1 MHWGAYFA
9 VMAASSIKF
18 VAGPLTGFGLGL
30 TMIETI
36 LCPWV
41 GMMTTVTIM
50 LTIGRFLVQ
59 QISKIRVQ
67 KPKLFSGRARYA
79 VRVWQ
84 RFGIKGIAVMTP
96 ILFTPIGGSLLALS
110 FKVPTTRV
118 LFFMA
123 ISGIFWSV
131 VFTVMF
137 YQLTFLRDMLIH

>member
-1 MHWGAYFA
+1 MQWGAYFA

-30 TMIETI
+30 SMLETI
-36 LCPWV
+36 VCTWV
-41 GMMTTVTIM
+41 GMMFTVTVM

-59 QISKIRVQ
+59 QIARIRIQ
-67 KPKLFSGRARYA
+67 KPKLFSGRVRYA
-79 VRVWQ
+79 VSIWQ

-96 ILFTPIGGSLLALS
+96 LLFTPIGGSLLALS
-110 FKVPTTRV
+110 FKVPTPRV

-131 VFTVMF
+131 IFTVLF
-137 YQLTFLRDMLIH
+137 YQLTFIRDLLIN

>member
-36 LCPWV
+36 LCTWV

>member
-1 MHWGAYFA
+1 MQWGAYFA

-30 TMIETI
+30 SMLETI
-36 LCPWV
+36 ICTWV
-41 GMMTTVTIM
+41 GMMFTVTVM

-59 QISKIRVQ
+59 QISRIRIQ
-67 KPKLFSGRARYA
+67 KPKLFSGRVRYA
-79 VRVWQ
+79 VSIWQ

-96 ILFTPIGGSLLALS
+96 LLFTPIGGSLLALS
-110 FKVPTTRV
+110 FKVPTPRV

-131 VFTVMF
+131 IFTVLF
-137 YQLTFLRDMLIH
+137 YQLTFIRDLLVQ

>member
-1 MHWGAYFA
+1 MQWGAYFA

-30 TMIETI
+30 SMLETI
-36 LCPWV
+36 VCTWV
-41 GMMTTVTIM
+41 GMMFTVTVM

-59 QISKIRVQ
+59 QIARIRVQ
-67 KPKLFSGRARYA
+67 KSKLFSGRVRYA
-79 VRVWQ
+79 VSIWQ

-96 ILFTPIGGSLLALS
+96 LLFTPIGGSLLALS
-110 FKVPTTRV
+110 FKVPTPRV

-131 VFTVMF
+131 IFTVLF
-137 YQLTFLRDMLIH
+137 YQLTFIRDLLIH

>member
-1 MHWGAYFA
+1 MQWGSYFA

-30 TMIETI
+30 SMIETI
-36 LCPWV
+36 VCTWI
-41 GMMTTVTIM
+41 GMMFTVTVM

-59 QISKIRVQ
+59 QIARIRVQ
-67 KPKLFSGRARYA
+67 KPKLFSGRVRYA
-79 VRVWQ
+79 VSIWQ

-96 ILFTPIGGSLLALS
+96 LLFTPIGGSLLALS
-110 FKVPTTRV
+110 FKVPTPRV

-131 VFTVMF
+131 IFTVMF
-137 YQLTFLRDMLIH
+137 YQLTFIRDLIIK

>member
-1 MHWGAYFA
+1 MQWGAYFA

-30 TMIETI
+30 SMLETI
-36 LCPWV
+36 VCTWM
-41 GMMTTVTIM
+41 GMMFTVTVM

-59 QISKIRVQ
+59 QIARIRVQ
-67 KPKLFSGRARYA
+67 KPKLFSGRVRYA
-79 VRVWQ
+79 VSIWQ

-96 ILFTPIGGSLLALS
+96 LLFTPIGGSLLALS
-110 FKVPTTRV
+110 FKVPTPRV

-131 VFTVMF
+131 IFTVLF
-137 YQLTFLRDMLIH
+137 YQLTFIRDLLIH

>member
-1 MHWGAYFA
+1 MQWGAYFA

-30 TMIETI
+30 SMLETI
-36 LCPWV
+36 VCTWV
-41 GMMTTVTIM
+41 GMMFTVTVM

-59 QISKIRVQ
+59 QIARIRVQ
-67 KPKLFSGRARYA
+67 KPKLFSGRVRYA
-79 VRVWQ
+79 VSIWQ

-96 ILFTPIGGSLLALS
+96 VLFTPIGGSLLALS
-110 FKVPTTRV
+110 FKVPTPRV

-131 VFTVMF
+131 IFTVLF
-137 YQLTFLRDMLIH
+137 YQLTFIRDLLIH

>member
-1 MHWGAYFA
+1 MQWGAYFA

-30 TMIETI
+30 SMFETI
-36 LCPWV
+36 VCTWV
-41 GMMTTVTIM
+41 GMMFTVTVM

-59 QISKIRVQ
+59 QIARIRVQ
-67 KPKLFSGRARYA
+67 KPKLFSGRVRYA
-79 VRVWQ
+79 VSIWQ

-96 ILFTPIGGSLLALS
+96 LLFTPIGGSLLALS
-110 FKVPTTRV
+110 FKVPTPRV

-131 VFTVMF
+131 IFTVLF
-137 YQLTFLRDMLIH
+137 YQLTFIRDLLIH

>member
-1 MHWGAYFA
+1 MQWGAYFA

-30 TMIETI
+30 SMLETI
-36 LCPWV
+36 VFTWV
-41 GMMTTVTIM
+41 GMMFTVTVM

-59 QISKIRVQ
+59 QIARIRVQ
-67 KPKLFSGRARYA
+67 RPKLFSGRVRYA
-79 VRVWQ
+79 VSIWQ

-96 ILFTPIGGSLLALS
+96 LLFTPIGGSLLALS
-110 FKVPTTRV
+110 FKVPTPRV

-131 VFTVMF
+131 IFTVLF
-137 YQLTFLRDMLIH
+137 YQLTFIRDLLIH

>member
-1 MHWGAYFA
+1 MQWGSYFA

-30 TMIETI
+30 SMLETI
-36 LCPWV
+36 VCTWI
-41 GMMTTVTIM
+41 GMMFTVTVM

-59 QISKIRVQ
+59 QIARIRVQ
-67 KPKLFSGRARYA
+67 KPKLFSGRVRYA
-79 VRVWQ
+79 VSIWQ

-96 ILFTPIGGSLLALS
+96 LLFTPIGGSLLALS
-110 FKVPTTRV
+110 FKVPTPRV

-131 VFTVMF
+131 IFTVMF
-137 YQLTFLRDMLIH
+137 YQLTFIRDLIIK

>member
-1 MHWGAYFA
+1 MHWGSYFA

-36 LCPWV
+36 VCTWL
-41 GMMTTVTIM
+41 GMMFTVTVM

-59 QISKIRVQ
+59 QIARIRVQ
-67 KPKLFSGRARYA
+67 KPKLFSGRVRYA
-79 VRVWQ
+79 VSIWQ

-96 ILFTPIGGSLLALS
+96 LLFTPIGGSLLALS
-110 FKVPTTRV
+110 FKVPTPRV

-123 ISGIFWSV
+123 ISGMFWAV

-137 YQLTFLRDMLIH
+137 YQLTFIRDLLIH

>member
-1 MHWGAYFA
+1 MQWGAYFA

-18 VAGPLTGFGLGL
+18 VAGPITGFGIGL
-30 TMIETI
+30 SMLETI
-36 LCPWV
+36 LCTWV

-59 QISKIRVQ
+59 QISRLRVQ

-84 RFGIKGIAVMTP
+84 RFGIIGIAMMTP
-96 ILFTPIGGSLLALS
+96 LLFTPIGGSLLALS
-110 FKVPTTRV
+110 FKVPTLRV

-123 ISGIFWSV
+123 LSGIFWAI
-131 VFTVMF
+131 VFTAMM
-137 YQLTFLRDMLIH
+137 YQLTFVRELLIK

>member
-1 MHWGAYFA
+1 MQWGAYFA

-18 VAGPLTGFGLGL
+18 VAGPITGFGIGL
-30 TMIETI
+30 SMLETI
-36 LCPWV
+36 LCTWV

-59 QISKIRVQ
+59 QISKLRVQ

-84 RFGIKGIAVMTP
+84 RFGIIGIAVMTP
-96 ILFTPIGGSLLALS
+96 LLFTPIGGSLLALS
-110 FKVPTTRV
+110 FKVPTLRV

-123 ISGIFWSV
+123 LSGIFWAI
-131 VFTVMF
+131 VFTAMM
-137 YQLTFLRDMLIH
+137 YQLTFVRELLIK

>member
-1 MHWGAYFA
+1 MQWGAYFA

-30 TMIETI
+30 SMFETI
-36 LCPWV
+36 VCTWV
-41 GMMTTVTIM
+41 GMMFTVTVM

-59 QISKIRVQ
+59 QIARIRVQ
-67 KPKLFSGRARYA
+67 KPKLFSGRVRYA
-79 VRVWQ
+79 VSIWQ

-96 ILFTPIGGSLLALS
+96 LLFTPIGGSLLALS
-110 FKVPTTRV
+110 FKVPTPRV

-131 VFTVMF
+131 IFTVLF
-137 YQLTFLRDMLIH
+137 YQLTFIRDLLIK

>member
-30 TMIETI
+30 SMLETI
-36 LCPWV
+36 LCTWI
-41 GMMTTVTIM
+41 GMMFTVTVM

-59 QISKIRVQ
+59 QISRLRVQ
-67 KPKLFSGRARYA
+67 KPKLFSGRVRYA
-79 VRVWQ
+79 VSIWQ

-96 ILFTPIGGSLLALS
+96 LLFTPIGGSLLALS
-110 FKVPTTRV
+110 FKVPTPRV

-123 ISGIFWSV
+123 ISGLFWAI
-131 VFTVMF
+131 VFTVLF
-137 YQLTFLRDMLIH
+137 YQLTFVRDLIIK

>member
-1 MHWGAYFA
+1 MQWGAYFA

-30 TMIETI
+30 SMLETI
-36 LCPWV
+36 VCTWV
-41 GMMTTVTIM
+41 GMMFTVTVM

-59 QISKIRVQ
+59 QISRIRLQ
-67 KPKLFSGRARYA
+67 KPKLFSGRVRYA
-79 VRVWQ
+79 VSIWQ

-96 ILFTPIGGSLLALS
+96 LLFTPIGGSLLALS
-110 FKVPTTRV
+110 FKVPTPRV

-131 VFTVMF
+131 IFTVLF
-137 YQLTFLRDMLIH
+137 YQLTFIRDLLIH

>member
-1 MHWGAYFA
+1 MQWGAYFA

-30 TMIETI
+30 SMLETI
-36 LCPWV
+36 VCTWV
-41 GMMTTVTIM
+41 GMMFTVTVM

-59 QISKIRVQ
+59 QIARIRIQ
-67 KPKLFSGRARYA
+67 KPKLFSGRVRYA
-79 VRVWQ
+79 VSIWQ

-96 ILFTPIGGSLLALS
+96 LLFTPIGGSLLALS
-110 FKVPTTRV
+110 FKVPTPRV

-131 VFTVMF
+131 IFTILF
-137 YQLTFLRDMLIH
+137 YQLTFIRDLLIN

>member
-1 MHWGAYFA
+1 MHWGSYFA

-30 TMIETI
+30 TMLETI
-36 LCPWV
+36 VCTWL
-41 GMMTTVTIM
+41 GMMFTVTVM

-59 QISKIRVQ
+59 QIARIRVQ
-67 KPKLFSGRARYA
+67 KPKLFSGRVRYA
-79 VRVWQ
+79 VSIWQ

-96 ILFTPIGGSLLALS
+96 LLFTPIGGSLLALS
-110 FKVPTTRV
+110 FKVPTPRV

-123 ISGIFWSV
+123 ISGMFWAV

-137 YQLTFLRDMLIH
+137 YQLTFIRDLLIH